1 MEVRDNM
8 DEVNVKTLKSMTKQ
22 LTLHE
27 ELIQDLK
34 SAVSALK
41 IDSQYYI
48 KSPKDIVPGYKCKI
62 GFDNNGL
69 VINSGDL
76 SKTDIPDIDITQV
89 NGLSD
94 ALNAKATK
102 SETERLSLTIDTLF
116 TDRGTTIGEG
126 TKVTFDS
133 NGLIT
138 GTSRL
143 SSDDIPSIPISKVE
157 NLEDVI
163 SSLSTPIE
171 MEEFVHPVISPSTS
185 VKVTYDKNGHII
197 RGEELGINDI
207 PRELINRINVIE
219 STLVDMAPKRLLDS
233 LSKQVSELSSQM
245 ETYSKVSIENKVQS
259 SIEMED
265 VEGLSETLNGLVK
278 YEDIVELQSEVS
290 TISSLVAGKKA
301 TTTETSS
308 VGTWS
313 QKFEEIKRDIGEVD
327 ERVSRIYDNVPIDK
341 VMSEF
346 ERISDMIQNLND
358 RVLDLEKKMR

>member
-1 MEVRDNM
+1 M
-8 DEVNVKTLKSMTKQ
+8 DEINASTLKSLTKQ

-27 ELIQDLK
+27 ELIQELK
-34 SAVSALK
+34 STISALK
-41 IDSQYYI
+41 IDSQFYI

-76 SKTDIPDIDITQV
+76 IKTDIPDIDITQV

-94 ALNAKATK
+94 ALAAKATK
-102 SETERLSLTIDTLF
+102 SETERLSLIIDGLF
-116 TDRGTTIGEG
+116 TNRGTTVGEG
-126 TKVTFDS
+126 TKVTFDA

-138 GTSRL
+138 GTGRL

-163 SSLSTPIE
+163 SSLSTPVE
-171 MEEFVHPVISPSTS
+171 VEEFVHPIVSPSTN
-185 VKVTYDKNGHII
+185 VKVTYDKNGHVIH
-197 RGEELGINDI
+197 GEELGINDL

-219 STLVDMAPKRLLDS
+219 STLVEMAPKRLVDS

-245 ETYSKVSIENKVQS
+245 ETYSKVSTERKVQT
-259 SIEMED
+259 SIEIAD
-265 VEGLSETLNGLVK
+265 VEGLNETLKDLVK

-301 TTTETSS
+301 TPTETSS

-313 QKFEEIKRDIGEVD
+313 QKFEEIKRDIDEVD
-327 ERVSRIYDNVPIDK
+327 ERVSRIYDSVPIDK

-346 ERISDMIQNLND
+346 ERISGMIQNLSD